1 MYNLCQFAHSQEEL
15 DEWRERWRW
24 REMKRQLAKQ
34 EGVYSYMQDLLED
47 YEAEDSG
54 VNMVSI
60 PIGLGKPRQ
69 YNRGSEVL
77 SPVPLYKMYLYT
89 VVLNIRND

>member
-1 MYNLCQFAHSQEEL
+1 
-15 DEWRERWRW
+15 
-24 REMKRQLAKQ
+24 MKRQLAKQ

-60 PIGLGKPRQ
+60 PIGLVKPSQ